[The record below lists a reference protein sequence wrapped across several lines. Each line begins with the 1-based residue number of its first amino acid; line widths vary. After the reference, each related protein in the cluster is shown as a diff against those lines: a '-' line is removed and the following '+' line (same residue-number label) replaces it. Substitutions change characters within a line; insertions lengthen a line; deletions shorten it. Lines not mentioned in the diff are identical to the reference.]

1 MKNDYEESG
10 TGQFGDGDED
20 SWSNGV
26 HNARVHSAGIRPTR
40 IQSAGVRSARIRS
53 ARIAQAQTSQP
64 QSPHSG
70 PAAIRPTALCPTA
83 QCASDPRTPVSE
95 LWELAHIPELRR
107 WIIVNT
113 AAPAALINAIARAGG
128 PGVREAMELLRESLQ
143 EPGAATLPPSAG

>member
-1 MKNDYEESG
+1 MKNDYEELEA
-10 TGQFGDGDED
+10 GQFDNENEDG
-20 SWSNGV
+20 WPIGI
-26 HNARVHSAGIRPTR
+26 HYARVQPAGIRSAGI
-40 IQSAGVRSARIRS
+40 QSARIRSARIRS

-70 PAAIRPTALCPTA
+70 PTALRPTALRPTA

-143 EPGAATLPPSAG
+143 EPGAATLPPSAD